1 MVSSV
6 CGSFFEGFGNRL
18 VLLGVMRTR
27 SQFAPLMTMQKT
39 IDVVDG
45 NLLPELFR
53 KRGSK
58 LFGGQKI
65 ATFGL

>member
-1 MVSSV
+1 M
-6 CGSFFEGFGNRL
+6 
-18 VLLGVMRTR
+18 
-27 SQFAPLMTMQKT
+27 AMQKT

-58 LFGGQKI
+58 VDVLKEVKQVQLQVLELQASLRKSGDE
-65 ATFGL
+65 